1 MLLTVGIT
9 ASAQEALD
17 SRHTIVS
24 PEIHDDNRVTFRLK
38 IPDHVAS
45 VRVGSDCF
53 SSGGA
58 DLKKN
63 AEGIWEYTTPE
74 PLPSELYSYF
84 YVVDGMMML
93 DPSNV
98 YIVRDVS
105 TTMNIFIIGGGIGDL
120 YKVNA
125 VPHGTVSW
133 VWYDSPSLQM
143 KRRLSVYTPAGY
155 DPGSKRKYPV
165 LYLLHGMGG
174 DEEAW
179 LALGRVAQIMDN
191 LIAARKAHPMIVV
204 MPNGNVAQ
212 EAAPGESAL
221 GLVPPTPYL
230 PKTMEG
236 TFESTFPD
244 IVQYVDTHYRT
255 SRKKSHRAICG
266 LSMGGFH
273 AKFISARYPDM
284 FDYIGLFSAA
294 VAPGEKVHSEVYE
307 NMELKLKKQFD
318 TSPELYWISIGK
330 DDFLYSANLDYRKFL
345 SLNNY
350 PYTWFETEGGHSWR
364 NWRHYISRFVQEV
377 FK

>member
-1 MLLTVGIT
+1 
-9 ASAQEALD
+9 
-17 SRHTIVS
+17 
-24 PEIHDDNRVTFRLK
+24 
-38 IPDHVAS
+38 
-45 VRVGSDCF
+45 
-53 SSGGA
+53 
-58 DLKKN
+58 
-63 AEGIWEYTTPE
+63 
-74 PLPSELYSYF
+74 
-84 YVVDGMMML
+84 
-93 DPSNV
+93 
-98 YIVRDVS
+98 
-105 TTMNIFIIGGGIGDL
+105 
-120 YKVNA
+120 
-125 VPHGTVSW
+125 
-133 VWYDSPSLQM
+133 
-143 KRRLSVYTPAGY
+143 
-155 DPGSKRKYPV
+155 
-165 LYLLHGMGG
+165 MGG

-179 LALGRVAQIMDN
+179 LTLGRVAQIMDN

-266 LSMGGFH
+266 LSMGGSMPNLYRH
-273 AKFISARYPDM
+273 DTPTCSIISVVFR
-284 FDYIGLFSAA
+284 A

-330 DDFLYSANLDYRKFL
+330 DDFLYSANLDYRKYL

>member
-1 MLLTVGIT
+1 
-9 ASAQEALD
+9 
-17 SRHTIVS
+17 
-24 PEIHDDNRVTFRLK
+24 
-38 IPDHVAS
+38 
-45 VRVGSDCF
+45 
-53 SSGGA
+53 
-58 DLKKN
+58 
-63 AEGIWEYTTPE
+63 
-74 PLPSELYSYF
+74 
-84 YVVDGMMML
+84 
-93 DPSNV
+93 
-98 YIVRDVS
+98 
-105 TTMNIFIIGGGIGDL
+105 
-120 YKVNA
+120 
-125 VPHGTVSW
+125 
-133 VWYDSPSLQM
+133 
-143 KRRLSVYTPAGY
+143 
-155 DPGSKRKYPV
+155 
-165 LYLLHGMGG
+165 
-174 DEEAW
+174 
-179 LALGRVAQIMDN
+179 
-191 LIAARKAHPMIVV
+191 

-330 DDFLYSANLDYRKFL
+330 DDFLYSANLDYRKYL